1 MSRKTILIAAPLII
15 AAVGTG
21 GYWWMHQKV
30 ENRLLMELQAFQNR
44 LRPDGSMTYS
54 SAEPALWQ
62 RGVIL
67 HDVTLRYQTHLIK
80 ARTVSAH
87 DVSGNTTHAV
97 SGNTIGQLDLEDV
110 TETEPEERATAT
122 ARHVTVKALTIPDKG
137 EEEAMAPEKL
147 RFDRL
152 DMAEWAV
159 VFLPHPPKANDEDAE
174 GKERPV
180 QARFETFTI
189 DHWGMGQTSDLRFTG
204 LDALIPQASQTA
216 HLTVR
221 QSALTGADLAAL
233 IEDARHGRPRSSLGQ
248 NVVFET
254 SGIKLEQSSTAFSCG
269 HARSRETH
277 SAAGDVETDVAV
289 EDLTIPSVQET
300 IAPLTHTDILRQ
312 LGYTSL
318 SGSFAMQSHYT
329 AGNQTWRL
337 RSLRA
342 DVQKAGTL
350 TISGAL
356 VGLPPAALDT
366 GGPLAFLQAR
376 LSTLS
381 LTWNEAGLM
390 KNIVTMISRQRQAT
404 PEQVQQAT
412 LQQMDMLSQSAPAK
426 IMPALD
432 AVKAFLRDPRF
443 LSLSATMDPPAPL
456 LSLLNPNDSLL
467 SGMTISATA
476 DPVIK

>member
-15 AAVGTG
+15 VAVGAG
-21 GYWWMHQKV
+21 GYWWIHQKA
-30 ENRLLMELQAFQNR
+30 ETRLLAELQAFQNR

-54 SAEPALWQ
+54 SAEPALLQ

-67 HDVTLRYQTHLIK
+67 HDVTLHYQTHLIT

-87 DVSGNTTHAV
+87 DVSD
-97 SGNTIGQLDLEDV
+97 NTIGQLELEDV
-110 TETEPEERATAT
+110 TETEPEDRATAT
-122 ARHVTVKALTIPDKG
+122 ARHVTVKALIIPDKG
-137 EEEAMAPEKL
+137 EEEAIMPEKL

-152 DMAEWAV
+152 DMAEWEV
-159 VFLPHPPKANDEDAE
+159 VFLPRQPPHSAKADDGDAD

-180 QARFETFTI
+180 KARFESFTI

-204 LDALIPQASQTA
+204 LEALIPQAGPKA

-221 QSALTGADLAAL
+221 QSALTGADLTTL
-233 IEDARHGRPRSSLGQ
+233 IEGARHGHPRSSLGQ

-269 HARSRETH
+269 HVRSQEAH
-277 SAAGDVETDVAV
+277 SGAGDVDTDMTV

-300 IAPLTHTDILRQ
+300 IAPLTHTDILQQ

-329 AGNQTWRL
+329 AGNQTWQL

-342 DVQKAGTL
+342 DIQKAGTL
-350 TISGAL
+350 TISGTL

-366 GGPLAFLQAR
+366 GEPLAFLPAR
-376 LSTLS
+376 LSALS
-381 LTWNEAGLM
+381 LTWNEAGLT
-390 KNIVTMISRQRQAT
+390 KNIVTLISQQRQVT

-412 LQQMDMLSQSAPAK
+412 LQQMDMLSHGMPAK
-426 IMPALD
+426 IVPVLD
-432 AVKAFLRDPRF
+432 AVKAFLRNPHF

-467 SGMTISATA
+467 NSMTISATA
-476 DPVIK
+476 DPVTR